1 MENITKEQFN
11 SYEEVRLSGV
21 TNMFDTQKVSELSGL
36 DRKQILTIMAN
47 YSRLKFKFSKQ

>member
-21 TNMFDTQKVSELSGL
+21 TNMFDTHKVSELSGL